1 MSPNREKRM
10 THTSSLKANGVM
22 VLVAGALVLSLSMGI
37 RQSFGLY
44 LEPMTRDLAISHSS
58 FSLAIAL
65 QNLLWGALTPLVAS
79 FADRW
84 GTARTLALGGL
95 AYAAGLLVM
104 AWVPT
109 LAGLQLGA
117 GVLVGIA
124 VSATGF
130 PLVLSAIARHAPEN
144 RRGAWLGMATAGGSL
159 GQFILLPTS
168 QGLIGSFGW
177 VSSLLVLSVAAA
189 FIVPLAWPLQGRPVA
204 TGADSQPLG
213 AALREAGRHR
223 GYWLL
228 NAGFFVC
235 GFHVAFVATH
245 LPAFLT
251 SEGLSPTVG
260 ATALALVGFFN
271 IIGSF
276 AAGWL
281 GTRLP
286 MKRVLTG
293 LYLARAILIILMLA
307 APLTPLTA
315 SLFGA
320 GLGLLWLGTVPLTS
334 GLVSQIFG
342 ARYLATLFGVV
353 MLSHQVGAFLG
364 AWLGGLSYDLTGS
377 YTVVWWMAAG
387 LALISAA
394 LHWPIADQPLR
405 PAATPSPG
413 QTTGAAAA
421 D

>member
-1 MSPNREKRM
+1 
-10 THTSSLKANGVM
+10 M

-44 LEPMTRDLAISHSS
+44 LEPMTQDLGISHSS

-84 GTARTLALGGL
+84 GTGRTLVLGGI

-104 AWVPT
+104 ALVPT
-109 LAGLQLGA
+109 LAGLHLGA
-117 GVLVGIA
+117 GVLIGIA

-130 PLVLSAIARHAPEN
+130 PLVLSAVARHAPEN

-177 VSSLLVLSVAAA
+177 ISSLLVLSVAAA
-189 FIVPLAWPLQGRPVA
+189 FIVPLAWPLQGRPA
-204 TGADSQPLG
+204 TTGADSQPLG
-213 AALREAGRHR
+213 AALHEASRHR

-251 SEGLSPTVG
+251 SEGLSPAVG

-276 AAGWL
+276 GAGWL
-281 GTRLP
+281 GTRFP
-286 MKRVLTG
+286 MKRILTG
-293 LYLARAILIILMLA
+293 LYLARALLIMLMMA

-377 YTVVWWMAAG
+377 YNTVWWMATG
-387 LALISAA
+387 LALIAAA

-405 PAATPSPG
+405 PAVPSGGGPDSEVSV
-413 QTTGAAAA
+413 A

>member
-1 MSPNREKRM
+1 MNRSAPLQ
-10 THTSSLKANGVM
+10 TNGIL
-22 VLVAGALVLSLSMGI
+22 VLIAGALVLSLTMGI

-44 LEPMTRDLAISHSS
+44 LAPITHDLAISHSS

-65 QNLLWGALTPLVAS
+65 QNLLWGALTPLVGAL
-79 FADRW
+79 ADRW
-84 GTARTLALGGL
+84 GTGRTLVLGGL
-95 AYAAGLLVM
+95 AYSSGLLIM
-104 AWVPT
+104 ALMPT

-124 VSATGF
+124 VSASGF
-130 PLVLSAIARHAPEN
+130 PLILSAVARHAPEG

-159 GQFILLPTS
+159 GQFILLPAT

-177 VSSLLVLSVAAA
+177 VTSLLILSVAAA
-189 FIVPLAWPLQGRPVA
+189 FIVPLAWPLRGRPLH
-204 TGADSQPLG
+204 TGADSQPLS

-251 SEGLSPTVG
+251 SEGLSPAVG

-276 AAGWL
+276 GAGWL
-281 GTRLP
+281 GSRFP
-286 MKRVLTG
+286 MKRILTG
-293 LYLARAILIILMLA
+293 LYLARAALIMLMLA
-307 APLTPLTA
+307 SPLTPVTA
-315 SLFGA
+315 ALFGA

-342 ARYLATLFGVV
+342 ARYLATLFGIV

-377 YTVVWWMAAG
+377 YTAVWWMATG
-387 LALISAA
+387 LALIAAA

-405 PAATPSPG
+405 STSKAASNPVG
-413 QTTGAAAA
+413 QPPLA

>member
-1 MSPNREKRM
+1 M
-10 THTSSLKANGVM
+10 
-22 VLVAGALVLSLSMGI
+22 
-37 RQSFGLY
+37 
-44 LEPMTRDLAISHSS
+44 
-58 FSLAIAL
+58 
-65 QNLLWGALTPLVAS
+65 AS

-84 GTARTLALGGL
+84 GTGRTLALGGL
-95 AYAAGLLVM
+95 TYIAGLLVM
-104 AWVPT
+104 ALVPT

-159 GQFILLPTS
+159 GQFILLPAS

-177 VSSLLVLSVAAA
+177 TSSLLVLSVAAA
-189 FIVPLAWPLQGRPVA
+189 FIVPLAWPLQGRPVSSG
-204 TGADSQPLG
+204 TDSQPLS

-251 SEGLSPTVG
+251 SEGLSPAVG

-276 AAGWL
+276 GAGWL
-281 GTRLP
+281 GTRFP
-286 MKRVLTG
+286 MKRILTG
-293 LYLARAILIILMLA
+293 LYLARAILIMLMMA

-353 MLSHQVGAFLG
+353 MLSHQIGAFLG

-377 YTVVWWMAAG
+377 YNTVWWMATG
-387 LALISAA
+387 LALIAAA

-405 PAATPSPG
+405 APKPPLAG
-413 QTTGAAAA
+413 

>member
-1 MSPNREKRM
+1 M
-10 THTSSLKANGVM
+10 TKTPSLKANGIM

-79 FADRW
+79 VADRW

-95 AYAAGLLVM
+95 VYCAGLLVM
-104 AWVPT
+104 ALVPT
-109 LAGLQLGA
+109 LTGLQLGA

-130 PLVLSAIARHAPEN
+130 PLVLSAVARHAPEN
-144 RRGAWLGMATAGGSL
+144 RRGAWLGLATAGGSL
-159 GQFILLPTS
+159 GQFILLPAS

-177 VSSLLVLSVAAA
+177 SSSLLVLSVAAV
-189 FIVPLAWPLQGRPVA
+189 FIVPLAWPLQGRPVGTA
-204 TGADSQPLG
+204 ADSQPLG
-213 AALREAGRHR
+213 SALREAGRHR

-276 AAGWL
+276 GAGWL
-281 GTRLP
+281 GSRFS
-286 MKRVLTG
+286 MKRILTG
-293 LYLARAILIILMLA
+293 LYLARAILIMLMMA

-353 MLSHQVGAFLG
+353 MLSHQIGAFLG

-377 YTVVWWMAAG
+377 YTIVWWMACG
-387 LALISAA
+387 LALIAAA

-405 PAATPSPG
+405 PATASSANPAP
-413 QTTGAAAA
+413 
-421 D
+421 